1 MLIVNIMRTQA
12 RLIRV
17 KDLSASPL
25 EADLINFFSQ
35 NQEEIEAI
43 APIHIDIPKTAIPQ
57 EGERLVLS
65 WEDGDQWLNG
75 QAIVHTIEREIQKE
89 DQEWQTLKLVLK
101 LQGIENNSRHYP
113 RMLGGVHLAFTQVDQ
128 LEEVEGWVDHT
139 IDLNLNLTPLDP
151 LMNFSV
157 NGLKFEANLTLNEST
172 LLACE
177 VGLKSNQER
186 WRTLAKVVRV
196 WDEGDHFSIA
206 VHFISPPTGLTEAFS
221 EYTLRLQKAEM

>member
-1 MLIVNIMRTQA
+1 MRTQA

-17 KDLSASPL
+17 KDLSAPPL
-25 EADLINFFSQ
+25 EADLIHFSPQ
-35 NQEEIEAI
+35 HQDDVEAF
-43 APIHIDIPKTAIPQ
+43 APIHITLSDQAIPQ

-65 WEDGDQWLNG
+65 WEEGDQWVNG
-75 QAIVHTIEREIQKE
+75 QATVQTVEREVQKE
-89 DQEWQTLKLVLK
+89 DQEWHTLKLTLK
-101 LQGIENNSRHYP
+101 LQGVENNSRHYP
-113 RMLGGVHLAFTQVDQ
+113 RMLGGIHLAFTQVDQ
-128 LEEVEGWVDHT
+128 LEEVEGWVDHR
-139 IDLNLNLTPLDP
+139 IDLNLHSVPLDP

-157 NGLKFEANLTLNEST
+157 NGLKFEASQTLNEST

-177 VGLKSNQER
+177 VGLKSNEER

-196 WDEGDHFSIA
+196 WNEEDHFSIA